1 MNVKEQGNEK
11 IEVSDLN
18 KKDKIVELLME
29 NIIPVETNTNYAG
42 TDKEISTYIIKERL
56 LKNNN
61 NKYYIFRTIP
71 DYEELYSFAINLSII
86 VDKEKRKNSY
96 S

>member
-61 NKYYIFRTIP
+61 KYYIFRTIP

>member
-11 IEVSDLN
+11 KEVSDLN

-42 TDKEISTYIIKERL
+42 TDKEISTYTIKERL
-56 LKNNN
+56 LKNN